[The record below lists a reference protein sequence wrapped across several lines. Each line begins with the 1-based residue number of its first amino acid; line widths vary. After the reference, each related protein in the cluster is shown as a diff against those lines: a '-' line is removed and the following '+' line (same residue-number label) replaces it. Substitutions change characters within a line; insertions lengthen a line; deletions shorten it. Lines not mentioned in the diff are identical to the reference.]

1 MNIFKQIALANRI
14 KKAFK
19 KSKKLI
25 DSKKD
30 LAEKVRKH
38 LDIILGEVQELLR
51 LLPDFRNIYFEVVEI
66 IENIK

>member
-1 MNIFKQIALANRI
+1 MNIFQQIALANKI

-25 DSKKD
+25 ETKKD
-30 LAEKVRKH
+30 LAEKVRNH
-38 LDIILGEVQELLR
+38 LDVILGEVQEILR
-51 LLPDFRNIYFEVVEI
+51 LLPDFRNVYFEVIEI